1 LPLAWCAAVSVT
13 LNDAIARHRG
23 GAIDAKR
30 RFKALPVRDQ
40 EALLEFLR
48 SL

>member
-1 LPLAWCAAVSVT
+1 MHDGASVT
-13 LNDAIARHRG
+13 LIDAVLRHRG
-23 GAIDAKR
+23 EAAEVRR
-30 RFKALPVRDQ
+30 RFKALSVSDQ